1 LETDAES
8 ALFTVLVY
16 TQTVP
21 RAIEEDR
28 ISNVATTP
36 PQSEGGGPDAE
47 DAEPAVLPPEGGG
60 SDPVDPER
68 AALP

>member
-1 LETDAES
+1 ETDAES

-28 ISNVATTP
+28 ISNVASTP
-36 PQSEGGGPDAE
+36 PQSEGGGSDA
-47 DAEPAVLPPEGGG
+47 D
-60 SDPVDPER
+60 DPER
-68 AALP
+68 AALPPEDDVSPGGTR